1 MADGFR
7 LLVLADT
14 HYVPR
19 DVEADW
25 PPRRRCRLGCE
36 LIGRAVEDADRCGG
50 FDAVALM
57 GDLLNDG
64 FADWADE
71 ALETL
76 AQALCEAVAPMPV
89 LIVPGNH
96 DGPAERLRAAFG
108 HPPDL
113 AALGGYWFIAFTDP
127 YAEGDYCTRTA
138 ADRRR
143 LRELADRDD
152 APIIALQH
160 NPVWPDPDTD
170 SDYPFLHT
178 NRDEVMRDYADAGVL
193 LSISGHYHAGG
204 ELAAA
209 GGVRYVTAPA
219 LCESPFAY
227 LLVTLT
233 GREVNV
239 DRRELLLAPDP
250 PLTDTHVHTD
260 FAYCREDVTAAGAI
274 DRAQTFGLAGLCL
287 VEHAGQ
293 LYCSEDEFWSAAHIR
308 RPGVWRTSPH
318 SRMPQFRRDILPLRS
333 DSVRVGL
340 EVALDA
346 DGELTLRDED
356 RDWPDLLVGAIHW
369 LPRDE
374 TALFDAEVASL
385 VMATCEGLLTAG
397 VDVLAHPWRIFRW
410 CGRAVPA
417 DLFAPLADM
426 LAATNTAAEINF
438 HGNTPC
444 EDFVAACIDRNV
456 KIALAS
462 DAHTLRDVA
471 LLGAHLALLRRA
483 AADKALADLLF

>member
-1 MADGFR
+1 MTDEFR
-7 LLVLADT
+7 LLVLADA
-14 HYVPR
+14 HCVGE
-19 DVEADW
+19 DA
-25 PPRRRCRLGCE
+25 E
-36 LIGRAVEDADRCGG
+36 LILRAVDDANRRGG

-64 FADWADE
+64 DA
-71 ALETL
+71 ALDTV
-76 AQALCEAVAPMPV
+76 ARTVREAVGSAPMLV
-89 LIVPGNH
+89 VAGNH
-96 DGPAERLRAAFG
+96 DGPADRLRSAFG

-113 AALGGYWFIAFTDP
+113 AALGGYWFVAFTDT
-127 YAEGDYCTRTA
+127 YAEGDDCTRTA

-143 LRELADRDD
+143 LRELADRDG
-152 APIIALQH
+152 APIVALQH

-170 SDYPFLHT
+170 SDYPYLHT
-178 NRDEVMRDYADAGVL
+178 NRDEVMRDYRDAGVL

-204 ELAAA
+204 DLASA
-209 GGVRYVTAPA
+209 GGVRYLTAPA
-219 LCESPFAY
+219 LCESPHAY
-227 LLVTLT
+227 LLVTLI
-233 GREVNV
+233 GREVRV
-239 DRRELLLAPDP
+239 DRRELLLPADP
-250 PLTDTHVHTD
+250 PLIDTHVHTD

-274 DRAQTFGLAGLCL
+274 DRARTFGLAGICL

-318 SRMPQFRRDILPLRS
+318 SRMPQFRRDILPLHS
-333 DSVRVGL
+333 DWVRVGL
-340 EVALDA
+340 EVALDV
-346 DGELTLRDED
+346 DGKLTLRDDD

-374 TALFDAEVASL
+374 TALSDAEVASL
-385 VMATCEGLLTAG
+385 VMATCEGLLTEG

-410 CGRAVPA
+410 CGRTVPT

-438 HGNTPC
+438 HCNTPS
-444 EDFVAACIDRNV
+444 EDFVAACIDRGV

-462 DAHTLRDVA
+462 DAHALRDVA

-483 AADKALADLLF
+483 AGDRDLTNLLF